1 MSGRLRLDGASPTTA
16 AGTGSHAGAG
26 PGASSSARRRWSTR
40 GRKGHLPAVY
50 WGMAVLMLLC
60 TLGVSLLFIRLLFWL
75 HLLIAPG
82 PVLLLGTFSIASL
95 IAGALFSQIFVRS
108 ITRPIL
114 EMSAA
119 AERIAQGDF
128 DVELNE
134 KTFALEIEEMQQNFT
149 VMADELAST
158 ELLRSDFVSN
168 VSHEVKTPIASIMG
182 YAALLE
188 RPELDDEARLGYA
201 GAIRRSSRRLSSLTD
216 DVLLLSR
223 LENHGGELQREPFDL
238 TEQLRETILLFEPV
252 WSDGER
258 ELELDLEEVEFCG
271 NVELLAHVWQNLIG
285 NAVKF
290 SRTGDRVSVRLG
302 CLAPAPGGEGA
313 GPREEE
319 LGAGGVRVQ
328 VADTGV
334 GMSPEE
340 CARVF
345 EKFYQADRSHATE
358 GNGLGLALAQRI
370 VEVHGGVIDVESA
383 EGRGSVFTVEL
394 PAR

>member
-16 AGTGSHAGAG
+16 AGAGAGPHADAG

-168 VSHEVKTPIASIMG
+168 VSHEMKTPIASIMG

-290 SRTGDRVSVRLG
+290 SRTGDRVSVRLER
-302 CLAPAPGGEGA
+302 LAPAAGGEGDVS
-313 GPREEE
+313 GS
-319 LGAGGVRVQ
+319 GGVRVQ
-328 VADTGV
+328 VADAGV

-370 VEVHGGVIDVESA
+370 VEVHGGDIAVESA
-383 EGRGSVFTVEL
+383 LGRGSVFTVEL